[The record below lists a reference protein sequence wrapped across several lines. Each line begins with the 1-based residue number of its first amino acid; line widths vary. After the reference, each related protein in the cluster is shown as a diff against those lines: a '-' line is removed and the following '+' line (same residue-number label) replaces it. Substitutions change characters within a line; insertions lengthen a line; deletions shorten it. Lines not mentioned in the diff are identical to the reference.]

1 MFQSYY
7 GMSCDPFSKEM
18 NIDHPYE
25 SDDFKEIITR
35 FKYLVE
41 IKGIGLFI
49 GEAGFGKTFSLR
61 SFATSL
67 NPDLYKVIYVSA
79 TKNMTTF
86 DFFKEIGDVFNIDT
100 GACYKMD
107 LYNKIQKEMILL
119 VEKEK
124 KIPII
129 MIDDAHNL
137 SKEILLNLKVLY
149 EFEMDSK
156 DYVTL
161 LLVGKK
167 ELKMELSKGMYDY
180 LKQRILVNYKLEG
193 LNRQDIK
200 EYVKTRLQLA
210 NVNHDLFSEDALNAL
225 YSCSHSSFRRL
236 NTLILNCLLLGYQ
249 KKKETIDSEIVRV
262 AKGEID
268 LE

>member
-1 MFQSYY
+1 MNY
-7 GMSCDPFSKEM
+7 KE
-18 NIDHPYE
+18 
-25 SDDFKEIITR
+25 
-35 FKYLVE
+35 
-41 IKGIGLFI
+41 
-49 GEAGFGKTFSLR
+49 
-61 SFATSL
+61 
-67 NPDLYKVIYVSA
+67 
-79 TKNMTTF
+79 
-86 DFFKEIGDVFNIDT
+86 
-100 GACYKMD
+100 C
-107 LYNKIQKEMILL
+107 
-119 VEKEK
+119 KEK
-124 KIPII
+124 LKRYSLARIPFIPFYTI
-129 MIDDAHNL
+129 ERQRALDILRETAKDL
-137 SKEILLNLKVLY
+137 SLP
-149 EFEMDSK
+149 F
-156 DYVTL
+156 YVHT
-161 LLVGKK
+161 
-167 ELKMELSKGMYDY
+167 LSKGMYDY